1 MKKEF
6 NRSFRVNIL
15 KTLAA
20 LAAAVVLASAAY
32 VFWLPDI
39 STLKKKNP
47 TTTSC
52 MLIKER
58 LAAAAGKK
66 LGRNMVWTN
75 WDGISENLKHAVLV
89 AEDDTFYRHKGVEW
103 ESMRR
108 ALKTDWKTRSLAK
121 GGSTIT
127 QQVAK
132 NLYLSP
138 SKNPLRKIKEIL
150 IAQKLE
156 KALGKRRIFEIYL
169 NIAEWGK
176 GIYGAQAAAQTYFGK
191 NASELNP
198 EEAAALAAVLP
209 SPRRYSPTKGTRFME
224 RRKSQIVGRMR
235 ASGYLPDEAEE
246 ADLDETMGTIS
257 ASTDTIT
264 APQDPANPVLTGGP
278 SMIETSTAA
287 HSSDDGLVTN
297 H

>member
-1 MKKEF
+1 
-6 NRSFRVNIL
+6 
-15 KTLAA
+15 
-20 LAAAVVLASAAY
+20 
-32 VFWLPDI
+32 
-39 STLKKKNP
+39 
-47 TTTSC
+47 

-58 LAAAAGKK
+58 QAAASGKK
-66 LGRNMVWTN
+66 LGRDMVWTDWN
-75 WDGISENLKHAVLV
+75 GISENLKHAVLV

-108 ALKTDWKTRSLAK
+108 ALIADWKSRRLAK

-150 IAQKLE
+150 IARRLE
-156 KALGKRRIFEIYL
+156 KTLGKRRIFEIYL

-176 GIYGAQAAAQTYFGK
+176 GIYGAQAAARVYFGK
-191 NASELNP
+191 NASDLTP

-224 RRKSQIVGRMR
+224 KRKSQIVGRMR
-235 ASGYLPDEAEE
+235 ASGYLPDEAEK
-246 ADLDETMGTIS
+246 ADLDGTLETIA
-257 ASTDTIT
+257 ASTGSIVQ
-264 APQDPANPVLTGGP
+264 PQDSANSVLTVNP
-278 SMIETSTAA
+278 
-287 HSSDDGLVTN
+287 
-297 H
+297 